1 MIAINDGRN
10 LDIAAYINGKV
21 TLLVATLLFYS
32 GTNYTFIIV
41 NELDGLFMF
50 IDMVLVMA
58 MPI

>member
-1 MIAINDGRN
+1 MMEETGHSS
-10 LDIAAYINGKV
+10 LYQWQGEV
-21 TLLVATLLFYS
+21 LLVATLLFYS
-32 GTNYTFIIV
+32 GTNYTLIIIV

>member
-1 MIAINDGRN
+1 MMEETGHSS
-10 LDIAAYINGKV
+10 LYQWQGEV
-21 TLLVATLLFYS
+21 LLVATLLFYS
-32 GTNYTFIIV
+32 GTNYTLIIV

>member
-1 MIAINDGRN
+1 MMEETGHSS
-10 LDIAAYINGKV
+10 LYQWQGEV
-21 TLLVATLLFYS
+21 LQVATLLFYS
-32 GTNYTFIIV
+32 GTNYTLIIV